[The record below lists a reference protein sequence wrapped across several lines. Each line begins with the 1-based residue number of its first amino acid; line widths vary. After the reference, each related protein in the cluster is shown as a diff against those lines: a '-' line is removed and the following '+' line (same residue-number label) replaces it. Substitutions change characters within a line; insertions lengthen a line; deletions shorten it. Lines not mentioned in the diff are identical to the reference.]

1 MFEKSDDI
9 MAAYLEATEEFGRT
23 ANEFLR
29 QVILLPQAW
38 HAYQQ
43 ATEASAKLREIL
55 DSRDEML
62 RKLMSQLEQAISGPF
77 GKPILAEKKPEA
89 LKASAAGAGGASMG
103 AVKTLP

>member
-1 MFEKSDDI
+1 MLEKADDI
-9 MAAYLEATEEFGRT
+9 LTTYLGATEEFGRT

-38 HAYQQ
+38 HSYQQ

-55 DSRDEML
+55 DSRDETL
-62 RKLMSQLEQAISGPF
+62 RNLMDQLEQAISAPF
-77 GKPILAEKKPEA
+77 GKPILAEKKTEA
-89 LKASAAGAGGASMG
+89 PKAAAAGAGAASIG

>member
-1 MFEKSDDI
+1 MFEKADDI
-9 MAAYLEATEEFGRT
+9 MATYFEATEEFGRT
-23 ANEFLR
+23 TNEFLR

-55 DSRDEML
+55 DSRDETL
-62 RKLMSQLEQAISGPF
+62 RKLMSQLEEAMSAPF
-77 GKPILAEKKPEA
+77 GKPILTEKTDAP
-89 LKASAAGAGGASMG
+89 KASAAGAGGGSMG